1 MTLAPSFPKTR
12 GDFDKPLN
20 DLSQHINN
28 KATDVEPEQKF
39 GQIIAS
45 HPNFVGHPYR
55 SITTVAYHRNIAIPA
70 TAIKRMAA
78 IKMWR
83 KKWNRTLKDSAIS
96 ALRSSES

>member
-1 MTLAPSFPKTR
+1 MALAPSFPKTR
-12 GDFDKPLN
+12 GNFDKPLN
-20 DLSQHINN
+20 DLSQHIDK

-45 HPNFVGHPYR
+45 HPNLVGHPVSFHYDGC
-55 SITTVAYHRNIAIPA
+55 IPIPA